1 MEDKSSGRLITEGKS
16 VQVMYDYKQ
25 EKTTPLEQKMRDAVA
40 SLEKVSLEELEG
52 GIEHSLL
59 YCSKP

>member
-52 GIEHSLL
+52 GIEHRA
-59 YCSKP
+59 